1 MRYLPVIFG
10 VVLFIYGLIDC
21 IRSEPADVR
30 SIPKSAWLVVIVL
43 LNVIGVGLWFWL
55 GRPRYAGG
63 SVQRAGGPSA
73 ANRGPYSG
81 GGTARSVAPD
91 DDPEFLRNLAVNRA
105 QKLEAEKLRKLKADL
120 DAREAKL
127 REEHPNDETK
137 K

>member
-21 IRSEPADVR
+21 IRSEPAHVR
-30 SIPKSAWLVVIVL
+30 SIPKTAWIVVIVL

-55 GRPRYAGG
+55 GRPRYASGA
-63 SVQRAGGPSA
+63 VQRVGGPSA
-73 ANRGPYSG
+73 GNRGPHSAG
-81 GGTARSVAPD
+81 NAGRSTAPD
-91 DDPEFLRNLAVNRA
+91 DDPEFLRNLALNRA
-105 QKLEAEKLRKLKADL
+105 QKLEAEKLRKLKAEA

-127 REEHPNDETK
+127 QEEHPNDETK